1 MGACGCDARGGDRG
15 QPGEGQGPRPGLVG
29 GQPGGLR
36 AASAV
41 GRPGRA
47 ASLHARAGGGG
58 GYLLRCE
65 QAHARDGRRRREARG
80 AGRLAQAAVMDGRL

>member
-15 QPGEGQGPRPGLVG
+15 QPAEGQGPRPGLVG

-41 GRPGRA
+41 GWPGRA

-65 QAHARDGRRRREARG
+65 QAHARVMGGG
-80 AGRLAQAAVMDGRL
+80 AGRRGAQGAWPRLR